1 MSGLG
6 KNKRTGL
13 GKGIGS
19 LLGDIDLDR
28 VVTGAS
34 KDAEEPQIPKKAVLD
49 IEPSKIIANPNQ
61 PRKHFEASE
70 LKSLALS
77 IKQDGILQP
86 LVVSIDGDNYSAYCW
101 RKKIKGSQNCRS

>member
-34 KDAEEPQIPKKAVLD
+34 KDAEEVKFLKKPFW
-49 IEPSKIIANPNQ
+49 I
-61 PRKHFEASE
+61 
-70 LKSLALS
+70 
-77 IKQDGILQP
+77 
-86 LVVSIDGDNYSAYCW
+86 
-101 RKKIKGSQNCRS
+101 